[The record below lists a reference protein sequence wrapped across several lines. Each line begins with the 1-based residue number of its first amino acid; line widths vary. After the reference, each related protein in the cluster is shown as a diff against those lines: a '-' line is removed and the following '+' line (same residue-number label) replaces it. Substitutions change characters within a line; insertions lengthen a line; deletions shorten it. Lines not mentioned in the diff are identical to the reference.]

1 MTKLE
6 NALEYFKK
14 KNYSPSGTLSKI
26 FAYEIAEKSI
36 RDIDSIIYYINQNT
50 QDMISDSE
58 TVNQIKKVLSRKLS

>member
-26 FAYEIAEKSI
+26 FAYEIAEKAI
-36 RDIDSIIYYINQNT
+36 RDIDSIQYFMSQNL
-50 QDMISDSE
+50 QDIISDNE
-58 TVNQIKKVLSRKLS
+58 TVNKIRETLSK